1 MHVLRA
7 VQRCDG
13 RALSELRRR
22 TSTASAPDQEVN
34 YRHAYHA
41 GNFADV
47 VKHLALVAVLGHLKR
62 KDKPFAVIDTH
73 AGRGLYDLQ
82 SEEASKTGEAE
93 AGIRRLALMDAGTSL
108 LAEYLKL
115 ARTFGTERY
124 PG

>member
-1 MHVLRA
+1 MHLLRA
-7 VQRCDG
+7 LHRCDG
-13 RALSELRRR
+13 RPLPQLRRR
-22 TSTASAPDQEVN
+22 TSETPAPDQEVN

-47 VKHLALVAVLGHLKR
+47 VKHLALVSVLGHLKR

-82 SEEASKTGEAE
+82 GEEAAKTGEAE
-93 AGIRRLALMDAGTSL
+93 AGIRRLSGLDSETPL

-115 ARTFGTERY
+115 AHAFGAE
-124 PG
+124 